1 MASDIKVNNI
11 KSYTGNTLNLGDTG
25 DTINL
30 TGTSFNGTSSI
41 IWNTTPKT
49 SAFTA
54 TAGSGFFVDTSSAA
68 ITATLPASPSAG
80 DIVAFK
86 DYAGTFAT
94 NNLTIARNG
103 SNIQGNAED
112 ALLTTNRASV
122 ILVYVDA
129 TKGWLFT
136 NESNV
141 GDLNISVPDAPT
153 IGTATATGA
162 SGTATVSYTAPADDG
177 GSPIT
182 QYTATSSP
190 DGITG
195 TLSQAGSGT
204 ITVTGLTNGTS
215 YTFTVTAT
223 NSVGTS
229 AASAASNSVTPFAPA
244 FVSATGGTVTTSGD
258 FKIHTFTSS
267 GTFTVS
273 DAGNPAGSDSVSY
286 MVVAGGGAGGG
297 SIGGGGGAGGF
308 REGKATYDTY
318 TASPLDAGSGLPV
331 SVQGYPIT
339 IGGGGSG
346 EPGSNGKPQAA
357 PSGSNSVFS
366 TITSAGGGGGGN
378 LDTSTPFTA
387 YNGRD
392 GGSGGG
398 STIAVTPSSNG
409 GGTGG
414 SGNTPSVSPPQ
425 GREGASR
432 SSYNP
437 YNGTGGGGATGTGT
451 GGSPSTNNPDM
462 RIRGGAGAT
471 TSITGSPTAY
481 AGGGGGGAHNSTS
494 PTGGAGGTGGG
505 GAGGNAPSSD
515 DDGSSGTSNTGGGGG
530 GGGHDGSGNYG
541 SSGGGGSGV
550 VIIRYKFQ

>member
-30 TGTSFNGTSSI
+30 TGASFNGTSSI

-54 TAGSGFFVDTSSAA
+54 VAGSGFFVNTTSAA

-80 DIVAFK
+80 DIIAFK
-86 DYAGTFAT
+86 DYAGTFGT

-103 SNIQGNAED
+103 ENIQGNANDSLIETD
-112 ALLTTNRASV
+112 RASV

-141 GDLNISVPDAPT
+141 GNLLVSAPDAPT
-153 IGTATATGA
+153 IGTATATG
-162 SGTATVSYTAPADDG
+162 STTATVTFTAPANDG

-195 TLSQAGSGT
+195 TLNQAGSGT
-204 ITVTGLTNGTS
+204 ITVSGLTSGTS

-223 NSVGTS
+223 NAVGTS
-229 AASAASNSVTPFAPA
+229 PASAASNSITMPD
-244 FVSATGGTVTTSGD
+244 FVAATGGTETTDGD
-258 FKIHTFTSS
+258 FKVHTFTSS

-273 DAGNPAGSDSVSY
+273 NVGNPAGSSDVEY
-286 MVVAGGGAGGG
+286 LVIAGGG
-297 SIGGGGGAGGF
+297 SGGKSDRGGGGGGAGGY
-308 REGKATYDTY
+308 R
-318 TASPLDAGSGLPV
+318 TAPGFPV

-339 IGGGGSG
+339 VGAGG
-346 EPGSNGKPQAA
+346 PAPQASDA
-357 PSGSNSVFS
+357 TGSSGSPSVFS
-366 TITSAGGGGGGN
+366 SITSSGGGAGGGNFSG
-378 LDTSTPFTA
+378 LP
-387 YNGRD
+387 

-398 STIAVTPSSNG
+398 CSHGPGSA
-409 GGTGG
+409 G
-414 SGNTPSVSPPQ
+414 SGNSPSVSPPQ
-425 GREGASR
+425 GNPGGVGQNGP
-432 SSYNP
+432 SYN
-437 YNGTGGGGATGTGT
+437 GGGGGGASASGVPGSSGSTGGA
-451 GGSPSTNNPDM
+451 GSPST
-462 RIRGGAGAT
+462 
-471 TSITGSPTAY
+471 ITGSDVTR
-481 AGGGGGGAHNSTS
+481 AGGGGGGRQPGNAGA
-494 PTGGAGGTGGG
+494 GGAGGGGG
-505 GAGGNAPSSD
+505 PSYGDAGD
-515 DDGSSGTSNTGGGGG
+515 VNTG
-530 GGGHDGSGNYG
+530 
-541 SSGGGGSGV
+541 SGGVGGTGRNAGQQPAGNGGSGV